1 MLTQTFVD
9 DSRATQAN
17 GSAPQIAHRTL
28 VTTILYPASGTP
40 SDKPQQGAPADTKGG
55 PYPLIA
61 FAHGTA
67 STPQTY
73 LALLMHWAERGFVV
87 VAPKFPL
94 SSLGAAGGVN
104 VGDVVNQPKDVSYA
118 ISAVLKESAQSKG
131 RLAGLIKAD
140 EIGAAGHSLGGI
152 TTIGL
157 VANTCCKDFRV
168 KAAIVMAG
176 SLEGYP
182 DGSYEVAKA
191 PPLLVISGTDDDL
204 VPYSSALEV
213 FNQAKGPK
221 ALLTINGGNHGSAA
235 GFVSSSESNVL
246 RSTTDFFD
254 AYLEGD
260 AAAKDRL
267 AKGGGGVTKMFF
279 VPKPGATATVPVPSA
294 PPLHLKAEVT
304 PDSNLRNGQTVTVT
318 WSGYTP
324 GKAITI
330 LQCTPANRRL
340 TNSAA
345 CDFTHAQLL
354 KPNPTG
360 AGSLP
365 LQIVE
370 GKVGTGTCDADHP
383 GCFILVDNAS
393 SSDPAKNV
401 FLPITFAK

>member
-1 MLTQTFVD
+1 MLTRTLVD
-9 DSRATQAN
+9 DSRTTPAN
-17 GSAPQIAHRTL
+17 GSAPQIGHRTL
-28 VTTILYPASGTP
+28 VTTVLYPATGTP
-40 SDKPQQGAPADTKGG
+40 SSEPRTGASPDKKGG

-61 FAHGTA
+61 FSHGTA

-73 LALLMHWAERGFVV
+73 LTLLTYWASKGYVV

-104 VGDVVNQPKDVSYA
+104 VGNVVDQPQDVSFA
-118 ISAVLKESAQSKG
+118 ISSVLRESAESSG
-131 RLAGLIKAD
+131 PLAGLINAD

-157 VANTCCKDFRV
+157 VANTCCKDRRI
-168 KAAIVMAG
+168 KAAAVLAG

-182 DGSYEVAKA
+182 KGHYDVAQA
-191 PPLLVISGTDDDL
+191 PPLLVVSGTDDAL
-204 VPYSSALEV
+204 VPYPSSVEI
-213 FNQAKGPK
+213 FNKARGPK
-221 ALLTINGGNHGSAA
+221 ALLTINGGSHGDAG
-235 GFVSSSESNVL
+235 GFVAASRPAVL
-246 RSTTDFFD
+246 RATTDFFD
-254 AYLEGD
+254 AYLRAD
-260 AAAKDRL
+260 AAARTRL
-267 AKGGGGVTKMFF
+267 AHDGGGVTKMFY
-279 VPKPGATATVPVPSA
+279 VPKPGATATVALPSEA
-294 PPLHLKAEVT
+294 PLHLQAKAT
-304 PDSNLRNGQTVTVT
+304 PDSNLHGGQTVTVT

-330 LQCTPANRRL
+330 LQCTPANRQL

-360 AGSLP
+360 QGSLP

-370 GKVGTGTCDADHP
+370 GKVGTGICDASHP

-393 SSDPAKNV
+393 SSDPSKNV
-401 FLPITFAK
+401 FLPISFAK